1 MQRDFYLQYLTS
13 CSQDQESL
21 KDLQTL
27 IEDYLKSPVELM
39 IRVKGDEGL
48 PIITVKLKEGSR
60 IVHPQGGMATIPA
73 KFGDEEIRLVPI
85 FVYETEEIEERFL
98 DYEAAHIAALLD
110 QEGEYEHYKQFIL
123 KPPATG
129 SEYAEKIDY
138 LRHIARRILI
148 HDQTAFFFLH
158 PGKDPETV
166 RTLVL
171 YQLGE
176 RLSWYLEKLE
186 IDQDKALDDICVTLD
201 EFAAN
206 DPFYKDFDVS
216 GYLRQTLVA
225 LSMF

>member
-1 MQRDFYLQYLTS
+1 MNRDFYLQFLTT

-21 KDLQTL
+21 ETLQTL
-27 IEDYLKSPVELM
+27 IEEHLKSPVELM
-39 IRVKGDEGL
+39 IRVKGDKGL
-48 PIITVKLKEGSR
+48 PIITVQLKEGSR

-73 KFGDEEIRLVPI
+73 AFGDEEIRLIPI
-85 FVYETEEIEERFL
+85 FIYETEEIEGRFL

-110 QEGEYEHYKQFIL
+110 REGEYEHYKKFFL
-123 KPPATG
+123 NAPNAG
-129 SEYAEKIDY
+129 SEYAEKLDY

-148 HDQTAFFFLH
+148 HDQSAFFLLH
-158 PGKDPETV
+158 PGKAQETV

-186 IDQDKALDDICVTLD
+186 IDQEKAIDDLCLTLD

-216 GYLRQTLVA
+216 GYFRQTLVA
-225 LSMF
+225 LTMF

>member
-1 MQRDFYLQYLTS
+1 MNRDFYLQFLNT
-13 CSQDQESL
+13 CSQDQGSL
-21 KDLQTL
+21 ETLQTL
-27 IEDYLKSPVELM
+27 IEEHLKSPVELM
-39 IRVKGDEGL
+39 IRVKGEQGL
-48 PIITVKLKEGSR
+48 PIITVQLKEGSR

-73 KFGDEEIRLVPI
+73 AFDDEKIKLIPI
-85 FVYETEEIEERFL
+85 FIYETEEIEGRFL

-110 QEGEYEHYKQFIL
+110 REGEYEHYKKFL
-123 KPPATG
+123 FNAPNAS
-129 SEYAEKIDY
+129 SEYAEKLDY

-158 PGKDPETV
+158 PGKEQETV

-176 RLSWYLEKLE
+176 RLSWYLNKLE
-186 IDQDKALDDICVTLD
+186 IDQEKVVDDLCLTLD

-216 GYLRQTLVA
+216 GYFRQTLVA
-225 LSMF
+225 LTMF